1 MRLRLLG
8 FGLALGLAG
17 CGGGPPPA
25 PIVFKPIDFSY
36 LPPITLRVATVN
48 VHNVYVPGPDEAT
61 LIGQDPEAPANAMM
75 DLLNRRLIP
84 SGAPGTANVTIE
96 QASLDE
102 ANGMLSGT
110 MDVQVEV
117 TTPDGRSHGFTEASV
132 SHSQAAPD
140 PNASQEDVRAALYG
154 MTKELVS
161 DLNVP
166 AAISVAAESGALDRL
181 RERSGRGAGRRGGA
195 GERSSRRRCRSLG
208 RRLRHRRAPRRSHWW
223 CRRPAQRRRRLFRC
237 RRIPACR
244 KVACRWG
251 RCRLAR
257 SRCRPSPCRAYRC
270 RPGPGFRSERGAAA
284 SGGGVERGGF

>member
-161 DLNVP
+161 DLN
-166 AAISVAAESGALDRL
+166 DRL
-181 RERSGRGAGRRGGA
+181 QYQLQQNLGPWIVYGSGPGGA
-195 GERSSRRRCRSLG
+195 
-208 RRLRHRRAPRRSHWW
+208 
-223 CRRPAQRRRRLFRC
+223 PA
-237 RRIPACR
+237 
-244 KVACRWG
+244 G
-251 RCRLAR
+251 
-257 SRCRPSPCRAYRC
+257 
-270 RPGPGFRSERGAAA
+270 GAAPGA
-284 SGGGVERGGF
+284 IIATPLPEPGAPVATPAGTTPQPLVVPVPSTAATPPVPVSPNTGLPQGSLPLGTLPLGSVPMPPVAVPSVPMPAGTGVSQ